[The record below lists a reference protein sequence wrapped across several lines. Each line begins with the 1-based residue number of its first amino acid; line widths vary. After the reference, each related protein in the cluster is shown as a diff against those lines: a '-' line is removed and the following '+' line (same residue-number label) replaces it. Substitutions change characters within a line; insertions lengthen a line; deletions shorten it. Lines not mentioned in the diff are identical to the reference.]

1 MLVAGGQSPESGLVA
16 LPDDEATAVT
26 KLVTHDDFLHRPHIL
41 RLTATTSTPA
51 QPPFRRPAPGLCRIV
66 FSADTARSS
75 LWPGL

>member
-41 RLTATTSTPA
+41 RLTATIQHLRNLLFA
-51 QPPFRRPAPGLCRIV
+51 GLLLV
-66 FSADTARSS
+66 FAGSS
-75 LWPGL
+75 LAPIRLDLHFDLA